1 MATNKT
7 DSGNIKISDEAIS
20 TITSIAAKSVDCVVD
35 LDGGTMGNFSEM
47 IGVKDETKG
56 VKVTMGADSV
66 SIDINL
72 IVAFGCDIADVAA
85 SVQETVRDHIEKM
98 TGLNVDKV
106 NVNVNSVKL
115 QGRIMNND

>member
-1 MATNKT
+1 MATDKT
-7 DSGNIKISDEAIS
+7 DSGNVKISDEAIS
-20 TITSIAAKSVDCVVD
+20 TIAAIAAKSVDCVAG
-35 LDGGTMGNFSEM
+35 LDGGTMANFSEM

-72 IVAFGCDIADVAA
+72 IVSFGCDIADVAA
-85 SVQETVRDHIEKM
+85 SVQEAVREHIEKM
-98 TGLNVDKV
+98 TGLNVDRV

-115 QGRIMNND
+115 QGRVMNND

>member
-1 MATNKT
+1 MATDKT
-7 DSGNIKISDEAIS
+7 DAGNIKISDEAIS
-20 TITSIAAKSVDCVVD
+20 TIAAIAAKSVDSVVD
-35 LDGGTMGNFSEM
+35 LDGGAMGNFSEM

-56 VKVTMGADSV
+56 VKVTMSADAV

-72 IVAFGCDIADVAA
+72 IVGFGCDIAIVAA
-85 SVQETVRDHIEKM
+85 SVQEAVREHIEKM

-115 QGRIMNND
+115 QGRVMNND

>member
-1 MATNKT
+1 MATDKT

-20 TITSIAAKSVDCVVD
+20 TIAAIAAKSVDCVVD
-35 LDGGTMGNFSEM
+35 LDGGAMGNFSEM
-47 IGVKDETKG
+47 IGVKDVTKG
-56 VKVTMGADSV
+56 VKVLMAADAV

-72 IVAFGCDIADVAA
+72 IVAFGCDIAVVAA
-85 SVQETVRDHIEKM
+85 SVQEAVREHIEKM

-115 QGRIMNND
+115 QGRVMNND

>member
-1 MATNKT
+1 MSTDKT
-7 DSGNIKISDEAIS
+7 ESGNIKISDEAIS
-20 TITSIAAKSVDCVVD
+20 TIAAIAAKSVDCVVD
-35 LDGGTMGNFSEM
+35 LDGGAVGNFSEM

-56 VKVTMGADSV
+56 VKVTMGTDSV
-66 SIDINL
+66 SVDINL
-72 IVAFGCDIADVAA
+72 IVGFGCDIADVAA
-85 SVQETVRDHIEKM
+85 SVQEAVREHIEKM

>member
-1 MATNKT
+1 MATDKN

-20 TITSIAAKSVDCVVD
+20 TIAAIAAKSVDCAVD
-35 LDGGTMGNFSEM
+35 LDGGPMGNFSEM
-47 IGVKDETKG
+47 IGVKDQAKG
-56 VKVTMGADSV
+56 VKVTMSADSV

-72 IVAFGCDIADVAA
+72 IVGFGCDIADVAA
-85 SVQETVRDHIEKM
+85 GVQEKVREQIEKM

-115 QGRIMNND
+115 QGRVMNND

>member
-1 MATNKT
+1 METNKT
-7 DSGNIKISDEAIS
+7 DSGSVKISDEAIS
-20 TITSIAAKSVDCVVD
+20 TIASIAAKSVDSVVG
-35 LDGGTMGNFSEM
+35 LDGGAMGNFSEM

-56 VKVTMGADSV
+56 VKVTMSAEAV

-72 IVAFGCDIADVAA
+72 IVGFGCDIADVAA
-85 SVQETVRDHIEKM
+85 SVQEAIREHIEKM

-115 QGRIMNND
+115 QGRVMNND

>member
-1 MATNKT
+1 MATDKT
-7 DSGNIKISDEAIS
+7 DAGNIKISDEAIS
-20 TITSIAAKSVDCVVD
+20 TIAAIAAKSVDSVVD
-35 LDGGTMGNFSEM
+35 LDGGAMGNFSEM

-56 VKVTMGADSV
+56 VKVTMSADSV

-72 IVAFGCDIADVAA
+72 IVGFGCDIAIVAA
-85 SVQETVRDHIEKM
+85 SVQEAVRDHIEKM

-115 QGRIMNND
+115 QGRVMNND

>member
-1 MATNKT
+1 MATDKT

-20 TITSIAAKSVDCVVD
+20 TIAAIAAKSVDCVID
-35 LDGGTMGNFSEM
+35 LDGGAMGNFSEM
-47 IGVKDETKG
+47 IGVKDATKG
-56 VKVTMGADSV
+56 VKVTMSADAV
-66 SIDINL
+66 SIDMNL
-72 IVAFGCDIADVAA
+72 IVAFGCDIAAVAA
-85 SVQETVRDHIEKM
+85 AVQEAVREHIEKM

>member
-1 MATNKT
+1 MATDKT

-20 TITSIAAKSVDCVVD
+20 TIAAIAAKSVDSVVD
-35 LDGGTMGNFSEM
+35 LDGGAMGNFSEM

-56 VKVTMGADSV
+56 VKVTMSADSV

-72 IVAFGCDIADVAA
+72 IVGFGCDIAIVAA
-85 SVQETVRDHIEKM
+85 SVQEAVREHIEKM

-115 QGRIMNND
+115 QGRVMNND